1 MQSRISFKIAS
12 SVVRLAIRDLEK
24 ILESAKLNNSRYKSS
39 TDGEVAVVSVVGV
52 IGVTGAAWTV
62 EGPSS
67 AKHTLDGVDFLTVIS
82 VSSSDVDWDIM

>member
-12 SVVRLAIRDLEK
+12 LVVRLAIRELEK
-24 ILESAKLNNSRYKSS
+24 TLESVKLNESRYKTS

-52 IGVTGAAWTV
+52 MGVTGAAWTV

-67 AKHTLDGVDFLTVIS
+67 ANRTLDGVDCLTVIS
-82 VSSSDVDWDIM
+82 VSSSEGD

>member
-12 SVVRLAIRDLEK
+12 LVVRLAIRELEK
-24 ILESAKLNNSRYKSS
+24 ILESAKLNESRYKSS

-52 IGVTGAAWTV
+52 MGVTGAAWTV

-67 AKHTLDGVDFLTVIS
+67 ANLTLDGVDCLIVIS
-82 VSSSDVDWDIM
+82 VSSSEGD